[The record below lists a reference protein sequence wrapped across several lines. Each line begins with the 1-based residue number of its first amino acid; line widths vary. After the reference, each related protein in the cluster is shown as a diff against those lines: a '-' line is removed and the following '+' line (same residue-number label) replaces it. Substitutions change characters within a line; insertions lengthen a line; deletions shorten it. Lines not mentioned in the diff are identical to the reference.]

1 MLSKNVEDNVLAL
14 GTAQT
19 KNIEMLKT
27 FFRVFNMKNCVEDS
41 VL

>member
-27 FFRVFNMKNCVEDS
+27 FFRVFNMENCVEDS